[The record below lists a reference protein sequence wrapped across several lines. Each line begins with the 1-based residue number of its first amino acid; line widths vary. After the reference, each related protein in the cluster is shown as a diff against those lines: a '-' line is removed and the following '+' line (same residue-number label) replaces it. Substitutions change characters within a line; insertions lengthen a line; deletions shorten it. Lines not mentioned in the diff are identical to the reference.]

1 MMNNP
6 KHCIL
11 ALLCALLSGLP
22 VLADSRIDSTPDLA
36 QNDPA
41 AGLPYGGAPY
51 CGPVAV
57 SNALIWL
64 SKEGYPKLFQG
75 GGDGKLTARSQGRM
89 VARLAL
95 YMNTTRSMGTTVN
108 GFLKGVERYVQ
119 SRGYEIDSLTYSGW
133 ESCHPEYFTGQKN
146 VSPETIIEALN
157 TKSAVWLK
165 VGWYRYVPG
174 KSEYRRFAGHW
185 VTVVSCKRLP
195 DGVYEV
201 SIKDSAARSGI
212 EPRTEKVLLSPLK
225 EGTILT
231 SWAPAFPSRGVY
243 SMKGELRIKKGADEG
258 ILDGIV
264 ILKMR

>member
-1 MMNNP
+1 MSPSNAA
-6 KHCIL
+6 IFG
-11 ALLCALLSGLP
+11 LLLLTLTVLP
-22 VLADSRIDSTPDLA
+22 CQAESRMESTPDLA

-41 AGLPYGGAPY
+41 AALPYGGAPY

-64 SKEGYPKLFQG
+64 SKEGYPNLFQG
-75 GGDGKLTARSQGRM
+75 KLNDKLTARTQGKL
-89 VARLAL
+89 VAHLAL

-119 SRGYEIDSLTYSGW
+119 SRGYRIDSLTYSGW
-133 ESCHPEYFTGQKN
+133 EHCDPKYFTGQKN
-146 VSPETIIEALN
+146 ASPETIIEALAS
-157 TKSAVWLK
+157 KSAVWLK

-174 KSEYRRFAGHW
+174 KLEYRRFAGHW
-185 VTVVSCKRLP
+185 VTAVSCRRLP
-195 DGVYEV
+195 EGVYEV

-212 EPRTEKVLLSPLK
+212 EPKTEKVLLCPLK
-225 EGTILT
+225 DGTILT
-231 SWAPAFPSRGVY
+231 SWAPAFPSRGSY
-243 SMKGELRIKKGADEG
+243 AMRGELKIKKGATDG